1 MAIPIIGID
10 LGTTFSALATINVAD
25 KPEIIENIDGQKT
38 TASAILFEN
47 PQSPLVGQNAIDA
60 GLPELLA
67 WDFKRKMGD
76 AAWCREFAGQKYSA
90 VDLSAMIIK
99 KLVKDASVISGE
111 ITKAVITVPA
121 YFKEIQR
128 KATKDAAELAGLEV
142 IALINEPTAAALAY
156 AATGAIT
163 GRVLVYDFGGGTF
176 DASIVDIAGKYE
188 VTVLTSEGDNDLGGR
203 DIDRTLAEYIN
214 ELCFAQHGKHIVDS
228 STRWDL
234 LESPDSYALVME
246 AVSLKHK
253 LSARQQVN
261 GVKFVTGDGDV
272 VDVNMAR
279 DTFEASGLDSIIR
292 QTEMA
297 VDECLSNQN
306 FSASDIDHVLMV
318 GGSTRIP
325 AVQAMLERKFGKPPI
340 RSINPDEAVALGAAI
355 HAASELAKAG
365 DVDLPN
371 FKNANF
377 ADVTNHSHGTY
388 VIDES
393 HGFSRD
399 QYSIIIPKDRPIPCK
414 RTKTYYT
421 THDNQT
427 VVDVSVVQGDDPNP
441 EFLHTL
447 VMHEM
452 PLPGDRPAGREI
464 QITFEYDLSGMIQ
477 CSVVDVES
485 GNRKTFPSCPI
496 GGAVTE
502 SPVPINI
509 DPEVFGDLDF

>member
-1 MAIPIIGID
+1 MTVPIIGID
-10 LGTTFSALATINVAD
+10 LGTTYSAVATINVAN
-25 KPEIIENIDGQKT
+25 KPEIIENIDGLKT
-38 TASAILFEN
+38 TASAILFED
-47 PQSPLVGQNAIDA
+47 PTCPLVGQNAIDA
-60 GLPELLA
+60 LLPELLA

-76 AAWCREFAGQKYSA
+76 SNWNRVFSNQKYSA

-99 KLVKDASVISGE
+99 KLVRDASVITGE

-121 YFKEIQR
+121 YFEEIQR

-156 AATGAIT
+156 AATGSLT

-176 DASIVDIAGKYE
+176 DASIVDIKGKYE

-203 DIDRTLAEYIN
+203 DIDRTLAEHIDNLY
-214 ELCFAQHGKHIVDS
+214 FAQYGKHIVDS

-272 VDVNMAR
+272 VDVDMAR
-279 DTFEASGLDSIIR
+279 DTFDARIKSIIR

-297 VDECLSNQN
+297 VDVCLSNVN
-306 FSASDIDHVLMV
+306 ISASDIDHVLMV

-325 AVQAMLERKFGKPPI
+325 AVQSMLERKFGKPPI

-355 HAASELAKAG
+355 HAASELAKMGEVKLPKFEKATFT
-365 DVDLPN
+365 DVASRS
-371 FKNANF
+371 F
-377 ADVTNHSHGTY
+377 GTF

-393 HGFSRD
+393 NAFRRDKFSP
-399 QYSIIIPKDRPIPCK
+399 IIPKDTAVPCK
-414 RTKTYYT
+414 ITETFYT
-421 THDNQT
+421 ANDNQT
-427 VVDVSVVQGDDPNP
+427 SVEVSVVQGDDPNP
-441 EFLHTL
+441 EFLTTL
-447 VMHEM
+447 VRHEM
-452 PLPGDRPAGREI
+452 TLPSDRPSGKEI
-464 QITFEYDLSGMIQ
+464 QITYEYDKNSMIH
-477 CSVVDVES
+477 CSVLDVES
-485 GNRKTFPSCPI
+485 GKRESFPPCAS
-496 GGAVTE
+496 GGVDTAVA
-502 SPVPINI
+502 VPINI
-509 DPEVFGDLDF
+509 DPKVFDDLDF